1 MIRGLQIVAIALA
14 GLMLF
19 SCASKRTQEIGD
31 PTVASPE
38 TKQHY
43 QTIHDAFS
51 RHDTNN
57 DGFLDEHEFAQ
68 LQSDPN
74 IMRMRQRIAELAE
87 TGPLLF
93 NEVDEDGDGRISE
106 TEITV
111 IIQPLLP
118 KRQ

>member
-1 MIRGLQIVAIALA
+1 MTKLAQILGITLA
-14 GLMLF
+14 TLVLI
-19 SCASKRTQEIGD
+19 SCASKRSQEIGD

-43 QTIHDAFS
+43 QTIYDAFS

-68 LQSDPN
+68 LQTDPN
-74 IMRMRQRIAELAE
+74 IVRMRQVIPELANS
-87 TGPLLF
+87 GPLMF

-111 IIQPLLP
+111 IIQPLIP
-118 KRQ
+118 QKQ

>member
-1 MIRGLQIVAIALA
+1 MTRVLQIAGIALTSVV
-14 GLMLF
+14 LF
-19 SCASKRTQEIGD
+19 SCASKRSQEIGD

-43 QTIHDAFS
+43 QTIYDAFS
-51 RHDTNN
+51 RHDTNS
-57 DGFLDEHEFAQ
+57 DGFLDEHEYTQ

-93 NEVDEDGDGRISE
+93 NEIDEDGDNRISE

>member
-1 MIRGLQIVAIALA
+1 MIKVTQVFGVAVVILILVA
-14 GLMLF
+14 
-19 SCASKRTQEIGD
+19 CASQRSQEIGD

-38 TKQHY
+38 TQQHY
-43 QTIHDAFS
+43 QTIYDAFS

-68 LQSDPN
+68 LQTDPN
-74 IMRMRQRIAELAE
+74 IVGMRQRIAELAA

-118 KRQ
+118 QRQ